1 MATKILSAIYQ
12 IIFLLVMLVFFVN
25 SSPVIPAANIF
36 TNETSIMMPDNET
49 VIEMKIAV
57 KNKDNSAL
65 TSVSK
70 ILLSPAVMDQIIGQT
85 QLTYLEQK
93 NVSTYNTRLVVLGH
107 SLTACNATPP
117 AKIKMAARGPQNGQ
131 WGMERCLPL
140 CFCALPLT
148 FAKQVF

>member
-1 MATKILSAIYQ
+1 MATKILSAMYQ

-25 SSPVIPAANIF
+25 ASPVIPAANIF

-85 QLTYLEQK
+85 PLTNREQK
-93 NVSTYNTRLVVLGH
+93 NISTI
-107 SLTACNATPP
+107 P
-117 AKIKMAARGPQNGQ
+117 A
-131 WGMERCLPL
+131 
-140 CFCALPLT
+140 
-148 FAKQVF
+148 

>member
-85 QLTYLEQK
+85 PLTNREQK
-93 NVSTYNTRLVVLGH
+93 NISTI
-107 SLTACNATPP
+107 P
-117 AKIKMAARGPQNGQ
+117 A
-131 WGMERCLPL
+131 
-140 CFCALPLT
+140 
-148 FAKQVF
+148 